1 MPDAFTGSS
10 SPFMVSNFSRVLR
23 LLAILLLIALSPAQ
37 AAEPRIGV
45 MTMQP
50 GQIFWERFG
59 HNAIVVDDGKTQTS
73 YNFGFFDPSEP
84 GFVGHFIQGRMN
96 YLMAALPLAQDLNYY
111 RTAGRGVSIQW
122 LDLSAAQKQTIIV
135 RLQFLSLPENAR
147 YRYDYFT
154 NNCATQ
160 VRDVLDLALA
170 GQLQKQ
176 WTASSLGNT
185 YRSETVRLAW
195 PAKWM
200 ALGFDLGLSA
210 RADKPL
216 NRWQDAFIP
225 MRLADS
231 LAESRTSPGK
241 PLVLETETL
250 LPNRIAPPPE
260 ELPQWP
266 ITALLT
272 GLALA
277 GVFFTAI
284 RLNRTLA
291 NSLMLGFWLLGGL
304 AGCIMLGL
312 WLFTEH
318 RFAHGNEN
326 LLLMSPMALTAA
338 LLYAVRKKSAFAH
351 RLYVLSVRI
360 VAGSAVAAVLFK
372 LLGAG
377 NQVNMNWLLLL
388 LPLHWLMAKHA
399 LAGND
404 K

>member
-1 MPDAFTGSS
+1 MASDL
-10 SPFMVSNFSRVLR
+10 SRAMR
-23 LLAILLLIALSPAQ
+23 LLVVLFLIALSPAQ
-37 AAEPRIGV
+37 AAEPRVGV

-59 HNAIVVDDGKTQTS
+59 HNAIVVDDGDTQTS

-96 YLMAALPLAQDLNYY
+96 YLMAALPLAQDLSYY

-122 LDLSAAQKQTIIV
+122 LDLSAEQKQTVIA
-135 RLQFLSLPENAR
+135 RLQFLSQPENAR

-160 VRDVLDLALA
+160 VRDVLDQALA

-176 WTASSLGNT
+176 WTASSLGNS

-210 RADKPL
+210 NADKPL

-225 MRLADS
+225 MRLAQS
-231 LAESRTSPGK
+231 LAETRNNAGK
-241 PLVLETETL
+241 PLVLETQSL

-266 ITALLT
+266 ITALLV
-272 GLALA
+272 GLAMA
-277 GVFFTAI
+277 GIFFAALRI
-284 RLNRTLA
+284 RRSLA
-291 NSLMLGFWLLGGL
+291 NALMLAFWLFCGL
-304 AGCIMLGL
+304 AGCIMLSL

-326 LLLMSPMALTAA
+326 LLLMSPLA
-338 LLYAVRKKSAFAH
+338 LLAVLMYGFRNTPGLAQ
-351 RLYVLSVRI
+351 RLYVFAVYA
-360 VAGSAVAAVLFK
+360 VAGLAVAAVLLK

-377 NQVNMNWLLLL
+377 SQVNMNWLLLL
-388 LPLHWLMAKHA
+388 MPLHWLIAKHA
-399 LAGND
+399 LAGIN

>member
-1 MPDAFTGSS
+1 MPRK
-10 SPFMVSNFSRVLR
+10 FSRALR
-23 LLAILLLIALSPAQ
+23 LLALLLLIALPPAQ

-59 HNAIVVDDGKTQTS
+59 HNAIVVDDGTTQTS

-84 GFVGHFIQGRMN
+84 GFVGNFIQGRMN
-96 YLMAALPLAQDLNYY
+96 YLMAALPLAQDLSYY

-122 LDLSAAQKQTIIV
+122 LDLSAEQKQAVIS
-135 RLQFLSLPENAR
+135 RLQFLSRPENAR

-160 VRDVLDLALA
+160 VRDVLDQALA

-176 WTASSLGNT
+176 WTASSLGNS

-200 ALGFDLGLSA
+200 ALGFDLGLSSE
-210 RADKPL
+210 ADKAL

-225 MRLADS
+225 MRLAQS
-231 LAESRTSPGK
+231 LAETRNSSGN
-241 PLVLETETL
+241 PLVMETQSL

-266 ITALLT
+266 ITALFA
-272 GLALA
+272 GLAMA
-277 GVFFTAI
+277 GVFFAAL
-284 RLNRTLA
+284 RFRPALGNA
-291 NSLMLGFWLLGGL
+291 LMLAFWLVFGV
-304 AGCIMLGL
+304 AGCIMLCL

-326 LLLMSPMALTAA
+326 LLLMSPFALLAA
-338 LLYAVRKKSAFAH
+338 LMYGLRNKQGLAQRAYTFAVHA
-351 RLYVLSVRI
+351 
-360 VAGSAVAAVLFK
+360 VAGSAVAAVLLK

-377 NQVNMNWLLLL
+377 SQVNMNWLLLL
-388 LPLHWLMAKHA
+388 LPLHWLIAKHA
-399 LAGND
+399 LASTD